1 MIENRILWRKARGEK
16 ALGVS
21 MNEPS
26 EEVVELAG
34 RMGLDFVSLDG
45 QHAPVSPQQVGTICR
60 IAEGFGMTTTMRIS
74 DGAESTILSYL
85 DRGVQLIVV
94 PNLQT
99 REEAEALVKY
109 TFFAPLGL
117 RSSTSYP
124 MVLRQDGAE
133 RISLFEA
140 ANRNTLLVPQLESVT
155 SVENLDE
162 ILQVDGIDFFAGGP
176 EDMAQ
181 SLGIPGGHADPRV
194 AEQYARAEAK
204 VRAAGKFMLGDH
216 TESVQVLGVVK
227 GAIEEALAGLGRT
240 SALAW

>member
-1 MIENRILWRKARGEK
+1 
-16 ALGVS
+16 

-34 RMGLDFVSLDG
+34 RMGLDFVNLDG
-45 QHAPVSPQQVGTICR
+45 QHAPVTPQQAGAVCR
-60 IAEGFGMTTTMRIS
+60 IAEGFGMITTMRVP

-99 REEAEALVKY
+99 RAEAEALVKY

-117 RSSTSYP
+117 RSSTSHA
-124 MVLRQDGAE
+124 MVLRQDGPD
-133 RISLFEA
+133 RSGLFDA
-140 ANRNTLLVPQLESVT
+140 ANRNTLLVPQIESVT
-155 SVENLDE
+155 AVDNLDD
-162 ILQVDGIDFFAGGP
+162 ILQVEGIDFFGGGP

-181 SLGIPGGHADPRV
+181 SLGIPGGHADPSV
-194 AEQYARAEAK
+194 AEQYARMEKK
-204 VRAAGKFMLGDH
+204 VKAAGKHLLADH
-216 TESVQVLGVVK
+216 VESVQVFGAVK
-227 GAIEEALAGLGRT
+227 EALDQALAALGRT

>member
-1 MIENRILWRKARGEK
+1 
-16 ALGVS
+16 

-26 EEVVELAG
+26 EELVELAG
-34 RMGLDFVSLDG
+34 RMGFDFVNLDG
-45 QHAPVSPQQVGTICR
+45 QHAPVTPQQVGAVCR
-60 IAEGFGMTTTMRIS
+60 IAEGFGMSTTMRIP

-99 REEAEALVKY
+99 RAEAEALVKY

-117 RSSTSYP
+117 RSSTSHA
-124 MVLRQDGAE
+124 MVLRQDGPD
-133 RISLFEA
+133 RSGLFDA
-140 ANRNTLLVPQLESVT
+140 ANRNTLLVPQIESVT
-155 SVENLDE
+155 GVDNLDG
-162 ILQVDGIDFFAGGP
+162 ILQVEGIDFFGGGP

-194 AEQYARAEAK
+194 AEQYARMEAK
-204 VRAAGKFMLGDH
+204 VKAAGKHLLADH
-216 TESVQVLGVVK
+216 VESVQVFGVVK
-227 GAIEEALAGLGRT
+227 QALDEALAAAGRT

>member
-99 REEAEALVKY
+99 REETEALVKY

>member
-26 EEVVELAG
+26 EELVELAG

-45 QHAPVSPQQVGTICR
+45 QHAPVTPQQVGTVCR
-60 IAEGFGMTTTMRIS
+60 IAEGFGMTTTMRIQ

-85 DRGVQLIVV
+85 DRGVQVIVV

-99 REEAEALVKY
+99 RAEAEALVKH

-124 MVLRQDGAE
+124 MVMRQEGPD
-133 RISLFEA
+133 RIGLFQA
-140 ANRNTLLVPQLESVT
+140 ANRNTLVVPQLESVT
-155 SVENLDE
+155 SVENLDD

-194 AEQYARAEAK
+194 AEQFDRAAAK
-204 VRAAGKFMLGDH
+204 VKAAGKHMLGDH
-216 TESVQVLGVVK
+216 TESVQARDVLK
-227 GAIEEALAGLGRT
+227 GALEEALGSLGRK

>member
-21 MNEPS
+21 MNDPS
-26 EEVVELAG
+26 EELVELAG

-45 QHAPVSPQQVGTICR
+45 QHAPVTPQQVGTVCR
-60 IAEGFGMTTTMRIS
+60 IADGFGMTVSMRIP

-85 DRGVQLIVV
+85 DRGVQVIVV

-99 REEAEALVKY
+99 RAEAEALVKY

-124 MVLRQDGAE
+124 MVLRQDGPE

-140 ANRNTLLVPQLESVT
+140 ANRDTLLVPQLESVT
-155 SVENLDE
+155 AVDNLEE

-194 AEQYARAEAK
+194 AEQYARARAK
-204 VRAAGKFMLGDH
+204 LSAAGKHMFGDF
-216 TESVQVLGVVK
+216 TQNVQALGVVK
-227 GAIEEALAGLGRT
+227 GAIEEALAGLGRQ

>member
-1 MIENRILWRKARGEK
+1 
-16 ALGVS
+16 

-34 RMGLDFVSLDG
+34 RMGLDFVNLDG

-60 IAEGFGMTTTMRIS
+60 IAEGFGMTTTMRIP

-99 REEAEALVKY
+99 RAEAEALVKY

-124 MVLRQDGAE
+124 MVLRQDGPE

-162 ILQVDGIDFFAGGP
+162 ILQVDGIDFFGGGP

-194 AEQYARAEAK
+194 AEQYAAGRGQGQGGRQVHARRLHGVGTGARRRQGSDRGGTGRAGTK
-204 VRAAGKFMLGDH
+204 LGA
-216 TESVQVLGVVK
+216 SVVASVV
-227 GAIEEALAGLGRT
+227 GMCGP
-240 SALAW
+240 

>member
-1 MIENRILWRKARGEK
+1 
-16 ALGVS
+16 

-34 RMGLDFVSLDG
+34 RMGLDFVNLDG
-45 QHAPVSPQQVGTICR
+45 QHAPVTPQQAGAVCR
-60 IAEGFGMTTTMRIS
+60 IAEGFGMITTMRVP

-99 REEAEALVKY
+99 RAEAEALVKY

-117 RSSTSYP
+117 RSSTSHA
-124 MVLRQDGAE
+124 MVLRQDGPD
-133 RISLFEA
+133 RSGLFDA
-140 ANRNTLLVPQLESVT
+140 ANRNTLLVPQIESVT
-155 SVENLDE
+155 AVDNLDD
-162 ILQVDGIDFFAGGP
+162 ILQVEGLDFFGGGP

-194 AEQYARAEAK
+194 AEQYARMEKK
-204 VRAAGKFMLGDH
+204 VKAAGKHLLADH
-216 TESVQVLGVVK
+216 VESVQVFGAVK
-227 GAIEEALAGLGRT
+227 EALDQALAALGRT

>member
-34 RMGLDFVSLDG
+34 RMGLDFVNLDG
-45 QHAPVSPQQVGTICR
+45 QHAPVSPQEVGTICR
-60 IAEGFGMTTTMRIS
+60 IAEGFGMSTTMRIP

-99 REEAEALVKY
+99 RAKAEALVKY

-124 MVLRQDGAE
+124 MVLRQDGPE
-133 RISLFEA
+133 RISLFGGRQPQHA
-140 ANRNTLLVPQLESVT
+140 AGPAARERHLGGEPGR
-155 SVENLDE
+155 DP
-162 ILQVDGIDFFAGGP
+162 AGGRHR
-176 EDMAQ
+176 
-181 SLGIPGGHADPRV
+181 LLRR
-194 AEQYARAEAK
+194 RA
-204 VRAAGKFMLGDH
+204 
-216 TESVQVLGVVK
+216 
-227 GAIEEALAGLGRT
+227 
-240 SALAW
+240 

>member
-45 QHAPVSPQQVGTICR
+45 QHAPVTPQQVGTICR

>member
-1 MIENRILWRKARGEK
+1 
-16 ALGVS
+16 

-34 RMGLDFVSLDG
+34 RMGLDFVNLDG
-45 QHAPVSPQQVGTICR
+45 QHAPVTPQQAGAVCR
-60 IAEGFGMTTTMRIS
+60 IAEGFGMITTMRVP

-99 REEAEALVKY
+99 RAEAEALVKY

-117 RSSTSYP
+117 RSSTSHA
-124 MVLRQDGAE
+124 MVLRQDGPD
-133 RISLFEA
+133 RSGLFDA
-140 ANRNTLLVPQLESVT
+140 ANRNTLLVPQIESVT
-155 SVENLDE
+155 AVDNLDD
-162 ILQVDGIDFFAGGP
+162 ILQVEGIDFFGGGP

-194 AEQYARAEAK
+194 AEQYARMEKK
-204 VRAAGKFMLGDH
+204 VKAAGKHLLADH
-216 TESVQVLGVVK
+216 VESVQVFGAVK
-227 GAIEEALAGLGRT
+227 EALDQALAALGRT

>member
-1 MIENRILWRKARGEK
+1 
-16 ALGVS
+16 

-26 EEVVELAG
+26 EELVELAG
-34 RMGLDFVSLDG
+34 RMGFDFVNLDG
-45 QHAPVSPQQVGTICR
+45 QHAPVTPQQVGTVCR
-60 IAEGFGMTTTMRIS
+60 IAEGFGMSTTMRIP

-99 REEAEALVKY
+99 RAEAEALVRY

-117 RSSTSYP
+117 RSSTSHP
-124 MVLRQDGAE
+124 MVLRQDGPD
-133 RISLFEA
+133 RSGLFDA
-140 ANRNTLLVPQLESVT
+140 ANRNTLLVPQIESVT
-155 SVENLDE
+155 GVDNLDG
-162 ILQVDGIDFFAGGP
+162 ILQVEGIDFFGGGP

-194 AEQYARAEAK
+194 AEQYARMEAK
-204 VRAAGKFMLGDH
+204 VKAAGKHLLADH
-216 TESVQVLGVVK
+216 TETVQVFGVVK
-227 GAIEEALAGLGRT
+227 QALDEALAAAGRT